1 MLLSALQVH
10 GRYEEI
16 HQHTIGHNF
25 PWDGKVSAELTD
37 RSYNRFAENWE
48 NKKYTSHV
56 LQFICSHLRFLTK
69 MNLPGRSAA
78 TLPALGRVGPGIMRT
93 VFLICAMNG

>member
-10 GRYEEI
+10 GRHEEI
-16 HQHTIGHNF
+16 HQHTIGHNL
-25 PWDGKVSAELTD
+25 PWDGQAAKQPD
-37 RSYNRFAENWE
+37 RLYNRFAENWE

-69 MNLPGRSAA
+69 MNLPGRKR
-78 TLPALGRVGPGIMRT
+78 LPFQHSKGWGPVSCIPFFSY
-93 VFLICAMNG
+93 VP